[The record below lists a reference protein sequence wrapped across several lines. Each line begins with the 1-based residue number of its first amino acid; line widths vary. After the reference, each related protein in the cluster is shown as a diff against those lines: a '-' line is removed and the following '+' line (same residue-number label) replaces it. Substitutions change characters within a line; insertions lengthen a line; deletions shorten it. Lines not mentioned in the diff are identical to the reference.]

1 MKSLIE
7 SFIKN
12 RLFMYLGMIFILVS
26 GIISLLGLRRDA
38 FPNVDMKQMVIST
51 KFPGASPADV
61 ELRITYPIEEKLK
74 EIDGIDEI
82 RSFSRNSVSDIDVR
96 VRFFLISKKVEKA
109 CVRTSSLISNTDE
122 TIQKYFIFT

>member
-7 SFIKN
+7 SFIQN
-12 RLFMYLGMIFILVS
+12 RLFMYLGMIFIFLSGVVS
-26 GIISLLGLRRDA
+26 LIGLRRDA
-38 FPNVDMKQMVIST
+38 FPNVDLKQMVIST

-61 ELRITYPIEEKLK
+61 ELRVTYPIEEKLK

-96 VRFFLISKKVEKA
+96 RPSQSGGKRSGKSFK
-109 CVRTSSLISNTDE
+109 
-122 TIQKYFIFT
+122 